1 MIHLY
6 LYMLLLVLSI
16 LIIWVRRYLLSL
28 STIKLQPLIVDKYLW
43 WASLVDQTVKNPP
56 AVQTWVRSLGGGGE
70 DPLENGMA
78 THPSNLAWRIP
89 WAEEPGRL
97 QSMGS
102 WRVGHSWAANTHT
115 DTLSTMPILC
125 FPSKLSFT
133 DFSIHWYILP
143 AIINTVAFT
152 W

>member
-43 WASLVDQTVKNPP
+43 WASLVDQTVNNPP

-89 WAEEPGRL
+89 WAEEPSETVHGIAKSWTRL
-97 QSMGS
+97 S
-102 WRVGHSWAANTHT
+102 
-115 DTLSTMPILC
+115 
-125 FPSKLSFT
+125 
-133 DFSIHWYILP
+133 DFHFHVY
-143 AIINTVAFT
+143 F
-152 W
+152 